1 MSMAREI
8 RLREAR
14 EDDLPVLLD
23 IYNDAVSTSS
33 ATFDLEEQT
42 LDERRGWFGA
52 HDGRHPLIAAET
64 DGKVIGYC
72 SLSPFREK
80 PGYSKSVELSVYV
93 QKDFRRMGIATALM
107 REVVSRAKELG
118 YHTIISGIAGSNDAS
133 VELHKRLGFES
144 MGYLRQVGFKFNQW
158 QDLHFFQLVL

>member
-1 MSMAREI
+1 MAEG
-8 RLREAR
+8 
-14 EDDLPVLLD
+14 
-23 IYNDAVSTSS
+23 YS
-33 ATFDLEEQT
+33 
-42 LDERRGWFGA
+42 
-52 HDGRHPLIAAET
+52 LIAAET

-133 VELHKRLGFES
+133 VELHKRLGFEDGLPKAS
-144 MGYLRQVGFKFNQW
+144 GL
-158 QDLHFFQLVL
+158 